1 MASSLRD
8 VDYMASLKFDHFQ
21 KFNSHKPRM
30 NKSILGFGILVG
42 FIALGST
49 LAASINLNDGTPVEF
64 GQGVAQTTACDS
76 NITITPFSSFVN
88 SEENPDFY
96 FNSFSVSDIS
106 SSCSGK
112 IFTIK
117 AYKNDENSALELYNS
132 NGTVYSEINIMNED
146 GNFSFIGGGLDSGDI
161 QNIANGF
168 RVTIGEAT
176 QSAFSLVSGQDLDRI
191 TIESKDSLAG
201 TSSGYQIGDIGPGG
215 GNIFYVS
222 ENGFNCGS
230 EFSND
235 GSPTSGLCH
244 YLEAAPYD
252 WFNPGIAMDDPSIQ
266 WSVESNWQSNLE
278 AIANEY
284 PANNT
289 TAGIGLGFKNTLAII
304 AQNGSYDP
312 NTNYFAAG
320 AAQSF
325 RGGTKDDWYL
335 PTASEL
341 NQMCKWA
348 RGVPEPFD
356 ENVCSGG
363 ALNSGTQ
370 ASGFKGDYYWS
381 SSEAGMLENV
391 WFQNFSNGGQL
402 DYSKNNSYY
411 VRPIRAF

>member
-1 MASSLRD
+1 
-8 VDYMASLKFDHFQ
+8 MASLKLDHFQ
-21 KFNSHKPRM
+21 KFNSRKPKM
-30 NKSILGFGILVG
+30 NKSILGFGVLIGIVL
-42 FIALGST
+42 LGST

-76 NITITPFSSFVN
+76 EITITPFSSFIN

-117 AYKNDENSALELYNS
+117 AYKNNDNSELELYSS
-132 NGTVYSEINIMNED
+132 NGVIYSEINIMNED
-146 GNFSFIGGGLDSGDI
+146 GNFSFVGGGLDSGDI
-161 QNIANGF
+161 QNITNGF

-176 QSAFSLVSGQDLDRI
+176 QSVFSLVSGQDLDRI

-222 ENGFNCGS
+222 ESGFNCGS
-230 EFSND
+230 EYSNN
-235 GSPTSGLCH
+235 GSPTSALCF

-252 WFNPGIAMDDPSIQ
+252 WFNPGVATDDPAIQ
-266 WSVESNWQSNLE
+266 WSVESNWQRNLE
-278 AIANEY
+278 AIDNEY

-289 TAGIGLGFKNTLAII
+289 TDGIGLGYKNTLAIV
-304 AQNGSYDP
+304 AQNGTYDP

-325 RGGTKDDWYL
+325 RGGLKNDWYL

-348 RGVPEPFD
+348 RGIPVPFNET
-356 ENVCSGG
+356 VCSGG

-370 ASGFKGDYYWS
+370 ARGFRGDFYWS
-381 SSEAGMLENV
+381 SSEAGMSENV
-391 WFQNFSNGGQL
+391 WFQNFSHGGQL
-402 DYSKNNSYY
+402 DYTKNNSYY